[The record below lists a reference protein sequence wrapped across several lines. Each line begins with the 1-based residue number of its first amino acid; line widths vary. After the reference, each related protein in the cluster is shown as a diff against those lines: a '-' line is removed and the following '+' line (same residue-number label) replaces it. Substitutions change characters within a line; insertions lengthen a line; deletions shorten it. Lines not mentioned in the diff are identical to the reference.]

1 MGEKITILGV
11 KLTCDLQGM
20 DENFNTKYEAIEK
33 MIKHWSYRTLNL
45 QGRISI
51 VKSLALSKIGH
62 IAIVLP
68 NLDNQKANKLEKLT
82 LDFIWKKISD
92 FTKKPGQIRME
103 KNRAKIKPANGGL
116 GITDISQHWKAGK
129 TGLLRKQLLMEYNEP
144 KEKTQNQNHAGDK
157 NTNQDGDLNT
167 QKRETTE
174 VWLKCQ

>member
-1 MGEKITILGV
+1 
-11 KLTCDLQGM
+11 M

-33 MIKHWSYRTLNL
+33 IIKHWSYRTLNL

-51 VKSLALSKIGH
+51 VKSLALSKLGH

-82 LDFIWKKISD
+82 LDSN
-92 FTKKPGQIRME
+92 KKPGQIRME
-103 KNRAKIKPANGGL
+103 KNRANRANGGL

-174 VWLKCQ
+174 VWLKMLINEIATISGDMRITAKK